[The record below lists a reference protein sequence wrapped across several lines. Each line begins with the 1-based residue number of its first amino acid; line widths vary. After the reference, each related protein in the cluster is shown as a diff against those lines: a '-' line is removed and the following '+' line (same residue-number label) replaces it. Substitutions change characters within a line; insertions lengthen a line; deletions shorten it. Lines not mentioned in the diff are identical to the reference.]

1 MLKKLFKAS
10 LLASVMMM
18 SGSVFAQETRPD
30 FPRVGFWSNW
40 SLGGDIVAGYQSG
53 VISRADW
60 NMQDADRDGSWG
72 WGINLMAQKQLNY
85 KWALR
90 FTLGAPR
97 ALNFSALG
105 SDSLAV
111 QADHADRYM
120 AATVGAVYSFLGGR
134 SYTGETRS
142 DFYGLVNFGTTFK
155 HEGRSFSS
163 NATDYGN
170 FALYAEIGLGYSVRI
185 CENSK
190 LFVEATYAN
199 CADIVNP
206 LRLLPNRTDPRAG
219 EAVAF
224 LGFGYMYNFGLT
236 ATDAEIVAQKA
247 KLTQENFDALNNQVS
262 NLESEVANSKN
273 AEQKLQNQI
282 NDLENQLEAVK
293 NANTAA
299 ADSLQKIID
308 QIKEDQLTFYALP
321 FSVLF
326 NIDSYKVSGV
336 EKTKVKAIAKVMQ
349 DNPDTKF
356 VVVGFCDHTG
366 SDEYNMKLSQKRAEA
381 VKDMLVSEYGIAADR
396 LECDWKGKTVAY
408 GDLKLSINRRVSFY
422 RVIE

>member
-40 SLGGDIVAGYQSG
+40 SLGGDVVAGYQSG
-53 VISRADW
+53 VIDRANWD
-60 NMQDADRDGSWG
+60 MQNPNRDGSWG

-105 SDSLAV
+105 GDSIAV
-111 QADHADRYM
+111 QADQADRYM

-134 SYTGETRS
+134 SYTGEIRS
-142 DFYGLVNFGTTFK
+142 DLYGLVNFGTTFK
-155 HEGRSFSS
+155 HEARSFTSAS
-163 NATDYGN
+163 TNYGL
-170 FALYAEIGLGYSVRI
+170 FALYAEIGLGYSFRI

-190 LFVEATYAN
+190 LFIEATYVN
-199 CADIVNP
+199 CADVINP
-206 LRLLPNRTDPRAG
+206 VRLLPNRNDLRTG
-219 EAVAF
+219 EAAAF
-224 LGFGYMYNFGLT
+224 IGFGYMYNFGLT

-247 KLTQENFDALNNQVS
+247 RLTQENFDALNNQVV
-262 NLESEVANSKN
+262 NLEGEVANSKK

-282 NDLENQLEAVK
+282 NDLENQLETVK
-293 NANTAA
+293 NTNTAA
-299 ADSLQKIID
+299 ADSLQKMID

>member
-10 LLASVMMM
+10 LLASVIMM

-30 FPRVGFWSNW
+30 FSRVGFWSNW

-53 VISRADW
+53 VIDRANWD
-60 NMQDADRDGSWG
+60 MQNPNRDGSWG

-97 ALNFSALG
+97 ALNFSSLG
-105 SDSLAV
+105 GDSIAA
-111 QADHADRYM
+111 QADQADRYM

-134 SYTGETRS
+134 SYTGEIRS
-142 DFYGLVNFGTTFK
+142 DLYGLVNFGTTFR
-155 HEGRSFSS
+155 HEARSFTSA
-163 NATDYGN
+163 ATNYGL
-170 FALYAEIGLGYSVRI
+170 FALYAEIGLGYSFRI

-190 LFVEATYAN
+190 LFIEATYVN
-199 CADIVNP
+199 CADVINP
-206 LRLLPNRTDPRAG
+206 VRLLPNRNDLRTG
-219 EAVAF
+219 EAAAF
-224 LGFGYMYNFGLT
+224 IGFGYMYNFGLT

-247 KLTQENFDALNNQVS
+247 KLTQENFDALNNQVA
-262 NLESEVANSKN
+262 NLESEVANNKK

-282 NDLENQLEAVK
+282 NDLENQLETVK
-293 NANTAA
+293 NTNTAA
-299 ADSLQKIID
+299 ADSLQKMID

>member
-40 SLGGDIVAGYQSG
+40 SLGGDVVAGYQSG
-53 VISRADW
+53 VIDRANWD
-60 NMQDADRDGSWG
+60 MQNPNRDGSWG

-105 SDSLAV
+105 GDSIAV
-111 QADHADRYM
+111 QADQADRYM

-134 SYTGETRS
+134 SYTGEIRS

-155 HEGRSFSS
+155 HEARSFTSAS
-163 NATDYGN
+163 TNYGL
-170 FALYAEIGLGYSVRI
+170 FALYAEIGLGYSFRI

-190 LFVEATYAN
+190 LFIEATYVN
-199 CADIVNP
+199 CADVINP
-206 LRLLPNRTDPRAG
+206 VRLLPNRNDLRTG
-219 EAVAF
+219 EAAAF
-224 LGFGYMYNFGLT
+224 IGFGYMYNFGLT

-247 KLTQENFDALNNQVS
+247 RLTQENFDALNNQVV
-262 NLESEVANSKN
+262 NLEGEVANSKK

-282 NDLENQLEAVK
+282 NDLENQLETVK
-293 NANTAA
+293 NTNTAA
-299 ADSLQKIID
+299 ADSLQKMID